1 MFNCGYHLPAT
12 ISMWTCNGWLEC
24 FRVPFS
30 CRFGGMLCEEL
41 YYSGACQV
49 AITSSTSSVI
59 VKLLLLLFLRLLW
72 GIITA
77 WMCLVW
83 LEFLGYILV
92 LLYMSLWNIKLGFL
106 TKWTKAT
113 VQRALLASII
123 FSHIMVLR
131 YWFCSPFL
139 KSLFAG
145 GILFCSPHSLNSTAD
160 SGWPMKNSRL
170 GQNPIWF

>member
-1 MFNCGYHLPAT
+1 MKEITFRFPLQVEFMLNCGYHLPAT

-131 YWFCSPFL
+131 Y
-139 KSLFAG
+139 
-145 GILFCSPHSLNSTAD
+145 
-160 SGWPMKNSRL
+160 
-170 GQNPIWF
+170 